1 MKSKKTLIFLF
12 LPLMALIS
20 ALPWYIFVS
29 YFLRAPVIKTWDIST
44 QPIFQKSEV
53 NFLAMGDIMLS
64 RSVAG
69 KIQKAGDPLLPFGKI
84 SNVLESVDFSFAN
97 LETPIMPTKN
107 IWAPGSLVFSTPESY
122 AVGLQKYNFSVLN
135 LANNHAYDQGKQGL
149 FYTMEYLQKL
159 WIQYVWA
166 GQNLEE
172 AWKPVIQE
180 KNGIKT
186 CFIGASYASVN
197 DNGTTQTPYV
207 ARTYDIARLQQSVT
221 TAKNLCHFVV
231 VTMHAGQEYKRE
243 PNQFQKEFARAAVDA
258 GADIVIGAHPH
269 WIQTIERYCPNSDWE
284 VTTTC
289 EQPRYIF
296 YSLGNFIFDQEWSQD
311 TKEGLMLAISF
322 SGNSSTMSWEIPLE
336 RLSDKNISIELKPV
350 IIENY
355 STPRLAN
362 EQEIVSILAKIGET
376 SVILK

>member
-1 MKSKKTLIFLF
+1 
-12 LPLMALIS
+12 MAAVA
-20 ALPWYIFVS
+20 ALPWFVFIY
-29 YFLRAPVIKTWDIST
+29 YFSLSAPVLNTWAISAE
-44 QPIFQKSEV
+44 PVFQKSEV

-64 RSVAG
+64 RSVG
-69 KIQKAGDPLLPFGKI
+69 DKIQKANNPLLPF
-84 SNVLESVDFSFAN
+84 SQLSSLLEWVDFSFAN
-97 LETPIMPTKN
+97 LETPIVPTKN
-107 IWAPGSLVFSTPESY
+107 MWVPGSLVFSTPESY

-135 LANNHAYDQGKQGL
+135 LANNHAYDQGKSWL

-166 GQNLEE
+166 GSDLEE
-172 AWKPVIQE
+172 AWKPVVQE
-180 KNGIKT
+180 KNGIKI

-207 ARTYDIARLQQSVT
+207 ARTYDILRLQESIN
-221 TAKNLCHFVV
+221 TAKTLCHFVI

-243 PNQFQKEFARAAVDA
+243 PNKFQKEFAHAAVDA
-258 GADIVIGAHPH
+258 GADMVIGAHPH
-269 WIQTIERYCPNSDWE
+269 WIQTIERYCPNSSTE
-284 VTTTC
+284 MTLC
-289 EQPRYIF
+289 EKPHYIF

-311 TKEGLMLAISF
+311 TKEGMMLDISL
-322 SGNSSTMSWEIPLE
+322 SGDSSLVSWEIPLQD
-336 RLSDKNISIELKPV
+336 LNNKSISVELKPV

-362 EQEIVSILAKIGET
+362 EQEIASILAKIGET